1 MLKNVLDTHQG
12 AELDYFDGK
21 VALVTGGSRGVGF
34 ATAEAL
40 ASRGAKVVISARGA
54 QRLEESRA
62 RLSGAGATVVGVSGD
77 VGSWHDAVSM
87 VNAALDAF
95 GRLDIVINNAGVSMR
110 GELAE
115 LAPEVCS
122 QVLSTNLAGSVN
134 VTRAAVE
141 HIIAARGHIVFV
153 SSIAGLFGM
162 PGASIYCASKGALTG
177 FSESLRLEL
186 IPRGVHVGVVHLGF
200 TEHDPEKR
208 ILAADGSLVP
218 PDRPAHHPQS
228 LAAGL
233 IVRMMEKRKR
243 RLVMTPVGKLGWL
256 AYRVSPW
263 FVERAILF
271 AKSSRLGIYERF
283 S

>member
-1 MLKNVLDTHQG
+1 M
-12 AELDYFDGK
+12 DYFKDR
-21 VALVTGGSRGVGF
+21 VALVTGGSRGVGY

-40 ASRGAKVVISARGA
+40 ARRGAKVVITARGA
-54 QRLEESRA
+54 ERLEESRVKLA
-62 RLSGAGATVVGVSGD
+62 GTGAEVVAATGD
-77 VGSWHDAVSM
+77 VGEWDDAVSM
-87 VNAALDAF
+87 VGAAIEAF
-95 GRLDIVINNAGVSMR
+95 GRLDIVVNNAGVSMR
-110 GELAE
+110 GELCE
-115 LAPEVCS
+115 LEPYVCS
-122 QVLSTNLAGSVN
+122 RVLTTNLTGSVN

-141 HIIAARGHIVFV
+141 HVIAARGHIVFV

-162 PGASIYCASKGALTG
+162 PGASVYCASKGALTG

-228 LAAGL
+228 LAADL
-233 IVRMMEKRKR
+233 ILKMIEKRKR
-243 RLVMTPVGKLGWL
+243 RLVMTPVGKLGWV
-256 AYRVSPW
+256 AYRISPW